1 MVSRHTVADAGMGR
15 KRAGG
20 AGAGW
25 EGTRGGLEVCG
36 TGAVKVYQIPV
47 GAGAGK
53 KFQPWNSS
61 RCVLQCN
68 SCLDT

>member
-1 MVSRHTVADAGMGR
+1 MQVWGVNVRVGR
-15 KRAGG
+15 ARVG
-20 AGAGW
+20 
-25 EGTRGGLEVCG
+25 RVRG